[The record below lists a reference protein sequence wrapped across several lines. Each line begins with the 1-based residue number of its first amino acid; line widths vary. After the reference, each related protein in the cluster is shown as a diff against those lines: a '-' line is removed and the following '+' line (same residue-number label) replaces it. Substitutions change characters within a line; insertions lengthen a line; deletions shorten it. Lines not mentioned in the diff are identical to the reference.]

1 MQGALFGGPTV
12 ANRHSYDRFC
22 IAFVAL
28 VTFCFWS
35 SSAAFGSQLVHRHL
49 PMAAMKLKPVGRL
62 PSAQRLDVI
71 IGLPLRNQN
80 VLTNLLEQLYDPDS
94 SRFHQYLTPAQFAQE
109 FGPSEQDYQSVVAFA
124 KANGLT
130 VTRTHANRTLVDV
143 NASVADIERVFHVTL
158 RTYQHPTEGRTFFA
172 PDQDLSVDLAVPIL
186 SIKGLDNYSL
196 PYRMSHPA
204 PPSVTKNQ
212 QLTGTGPS
220 GFYIGSDYRHAYAPG
235 VSLTGTGQSVA
246 LFELD
251 GYYPGDITNYE
262 ALANEPN
269 VPLTNVLID
278 GFSGVPPDGD
288 TGNEE
293 VSLDIEIVIS
303 MAPGLSRV
311 LVYEGPTSSVQNFDD
326 VLNQIAVDD
335 AAEQISSS
343 WGFTI
348 DSTSEQ
354 IFQQYAAQG
363 QSFFEACGDTGAYP
377 NAVNTPADD
386 PLVTCVGGTV
396 LTTVTNSETWASET
410 TWPSGSGGIS
420 TVYAI
425 PSWQQGINMT
435 TNQGS
440 MYSRNVPDVAMI
452 AENCWAISDDGEG
465 EIEGG
470 TSIAAPMW
478 AGFIALANEQAA
490 ASGKPS
496 LGMLNPL
503 IYAIGRN
510 PTNYAAAFHDIT
522 TGNDTNSSSPN
533 RFFAVPGYDLCTG
546 WGTPAGSNLINAL
559 VTLDGAVTPPP
570 LFTITSIIRT
580 NNGNVLLTW
589 ETAGGTTNFVQSAPK
604 LTSTFTN
611 LSPAIIVG
619 GSGEISTNYLDTR
632 RGTNSPQ
639 FYRIKIFTTPPADD
653 ASQPAYAGGWFYGNN
668 GGTGFGPW
676 TFTGIGPI
684 NSQWNGFYIG
694 SSTNNGGGE
703 GPGIDVNGVS
713 WGIYANNGNYA
724 TAYRS
729 FAYSPLQVGQSFSLS
744 MDNGYI
750 DNGRYVGFVL
760 RNGNATD
767 GPLDYTTGWRFQFV
781 FFGGGSDYQIYD
793 NAGQSD
799 SGIFF
804 TDTGLRFVFT
814 LTTADTYSLQVIGNS
829 SGTTNFYSGTLNGTP
844 GSTINSIAI
853 FNFSAGASPAQ
864 DCFFNSF
871 KITGP

>member
-1 MQGALFGGPTV
+1 MQGTLSGGSTV
-12 ANRHSYDRFC
+12 ANRHSYSRFS
-22 IAFVAL
+22 IAIATL
-28 VTFCFWS
+28 LLFCLC
-35 SSAAFGSQLVHRHL
+35 SAAFGSQIIPRHL
-49 PMAAMKLKPVGRL
+49 PGAALKLRSMGRL
-62 PSAQRLDVI
+62 PSTERLDFI
-71 IGLPLRNQN
+71 IGLPLRNQS
-80 VLTNLLEQLYDPDS
+80 VLTNLLEQLYDPS
-94 SRFHQYLTPAQFAQE
+94 NSRFHRYLTPAQFAQE
-109 FGPSEQDYQSVVAFA
+109 FGPSQQDYQAVIAYA

-130 VTRTHANRTLVDV
+130 VTRTHANRTLVDI

-172 PDQDLSVDLAVPIL
+172 PDQDPSIDLAVPIL

-196 PYRMSHPA
+196 PHRMSHPT
-204 PPSVTKNQ
+204 PPKVTKN

-235 VSLTGTGQSVA
+235 VLLTGTGQSVA

-303 MAPGLSRV
+303 MAPGLSKV

-326 VLNQIAVDD
+326 VLNQISIDD

-348 DSTSEQ
+348 DSTTEQ
-354 IFQQYAAQG
+354 ILQQYALQG

-377 NAVNTPADD
+377 NAVDTPADD

-396 LTTVTNSETWASET
+396 LTTVTNSEAWSSET

-440 MYSRNVPDVAMI
+440 VYSRNVPDVAMI
-452 AENCWAISDDGEG
+452 AENCWAVSDDGEG

-478 AGFIALANEQAA
+478 AGFIALANEKAA

-496 LGMLNPL
+496 LGLLNPA
-503 IYAIGRN
+503 IYRIGDN
-510 PTNYAAAFHDIT
+510 PTNYAACFHDIT
-522 TGNDTNSSSPN
+522 TGNNTNSSSPN

-546 WGTPAGSNLINAL
+546 WGTPAGSNLMNAL
-559 VTLDGAVTPPP
+559 VTLDGTVTPPA
-570 LFTITSIIRT
+570 LFTITSIVRT
-580 NNGNVLLTW
+580 NNGNMAVTW
-589 ETAGGTTNFVQSAPK
+589 VTTGGTTNFVQSAPK
-604 LTSTFTN
+604 LTATFTN
-611 LSPAIIVG
+611 LSPAIIVSG
-619 GSGEISTNYLDTR
+619 TGEISTNYLDLR

-639 FYRIKIFTTPPADD
+639 FYRIKIFVPSPADD
-653 ASQPAYAGGWFYGNN
+653 ASQPAYAGGWFYGDD
-668 GGTGFGPW
+668 GGSGFGPW
-676 TFTGIGPI
+676 VFTGIGPI
-684 NSQWNGFYIG
+684 NSQWNGYYIG
-694 SSTNNGGGE
+694 SSTNNGGGQ
-703 GPGIDVNGVS
+703 GPGIDVNGAS

-724 TAYRS
+724 AAYRPL
-729 FAYSPLQVGQSFSLS
+729 AYGPLQVGQSFSFS

-750 DNGRYVGFVL
+750 DSGYYVGFVL
-760 RNGNATD
+760 RSGDATD
-767 GPLDYTTGWRFQFV
+767 GPFDYTTGWRFQFV
-781 FFGGGSDYQIYD
+781 FFGGGDDYQIYD
-793 NAGQSD
+793 NSGQQD

-814 LTTADTYSLQVIGNS
+814 LTAADTYSLQVINNS
-829 SGTTNFYSGTLNGTP
+829 SGASNNFTGTLNGTP
-844 GSTINSIAI
+844 GSPINSIAI
-853 FNFSAGASPAQ
+853 FNFSAGTSPAG

>member
-1 MQGALFGGPTV
+1 MQGALPGGSTV
-12 ANRHSYDRFC
+12 GSRRSRSRFF
-22 IAFVAL
+22 IAIPLL
-28 VTFCFWS
+28 VFFSFWNGF
-35 SSAAFGSQLVHRHL
+35 AAWGSQVVHRHL
-49 PMAAMKLKPVGRL
+49 PGSALKQRPIGRL
-62 PSAQRLDVI
+62 PSAERLNFI
-71 IGLPLRNQN
+71 IGLPLRNQD
-80 VLTNLLEQLYDPDS
+80 VLTNLLEQLYDPAN
-94 SRFHQYLTPAQFAQE
+94 SRFHHYLTPAQFAQE
-109 FGPSEQDYQSVVAFA
+109 FGPSEQDYQSVIEFA

-130 VTRTHANRTLVDV
+130 VTRTHTNRTLVDI
-143 NASVADIERVFHVTL
+143 NASVADVERVFHVTM

-172 PDQDLSVDLAVPIL
+172 PDQDPSIDLAIPIV
-186 SIKGLDNYSL
+186 SIQGLDNYSL
-196 PYRMSHPA
+196 PRRMSHPGQ
-204 PPSVTKNQ
+204 PSVTKN

-235 VSLTGTGQSVA
+235 VSLTGSGQSVA
-246 LFELD
+246 LFELAA
-251 GYYPGDITNYE
+251 YYPGDITNYE

-303 MAPGLSRV
+303 MAPGLSKV

-326 VLNQIAVDD
+326 VLNQIAIDD

-348 DSTSEQ
+348 DSSSEQ
-354 IFQQYAAQG
+354 IFQEYAAQG

-377 NAVNTPADD
+377 NAVDTPADD

-396 LTTVTNSETWASET
+396 LTTVTNSEAWASET

-425 PSWQQGINMT
+425 PSWQQGVDMT

-440 MYSRNVPDVAMI
+440 IYNRNVPDVAMI
-452 AENCWAISDDGEG
+452 AENCWAVSDDGVG
-465 EIEGG
+465 LIEGG
-470 TSIAAPMW
+470 TSISAPMW
-478 AGFIALANEQAA
+478 AGFVALANEKAA
-490 ASGKPS
+490 MSGKPP

-503 IYAIGRN
+503 IYTIGGNR
-510 PTNYAAAFHDIT
+510 TNYAATFHDIT

-546 WGTPAGSNLINAL
+546 WGTPAGSNLINAF
-559 VTLDGAVTPPP
+559 VTLDGTLTPPA
-570 LFTITSIIRT
+570 LFTITGIVRT
-580 NNGNVLLTW
+580 NSGNVLLTW
-589 ETAGGTTNFVQSAPK
+589 VTTGGTTNFVQSAPK
-604 LTSTFTN
+604 LTAAFTN
-611 LSPAIIVG
+611 LSPAIIVAG
-619 GSGEISTNYLDTR
+619 DGEASTNYLDTR
-632 RGTNSPQ
+632 SGTNSPR
-639 FYRIKIFTTPPADD
+639 FYRIKIFTMPPSDD
-653 ASQPAYAGGWFYGNN
+653 ASQLAYAGGWFYGDN
-668 GGTGFGPW
+668 GGFGFGPW
-676 TFTGIGPI
+676 VFTGTGGI

-724 TAYRS
+724 AAYR
-729 FAYSPLQVGQSFSLS
+729 AIGYSPLQVGQSFSFS

-750 DNGRYVGFVL
+750 DTSRYIGFVL
-760 RNGNATD
+760 RNGDATD
-767 GPLDYTTGWRFQFV
+767 GPFDYTTGWRFQFV
-781 FFGGGSDYQIYD
+781 FFGGGDDYQIYD
-793 NAGQSD
+793 NSGQQD

-804 TDTGLRFVFT
+804 TDTGLRFVFK
-814 LTTADTYSLQVIGNS
+814 LTAADTYSLQVINNS
-829 SGTTNFYSGTLNGTP
+829 SGATNSYTGTLNGTP
-844 GSTINSIAI
+844 GSAINSIAV
-853 FNFSAGASPAQ
+853 FNFSAGASPAG